1 MLQYIIHFC
10 VPAPAP
16 GPGRQVL
23 STYLETLYGF
33 WRLLPVWLA
42 AGLAGNFASAV
53 LEAPCTLV
61 VGASG

>member
-1 MLQYIIHFC
+1 MSSPSPCNSPPLLLD
-10 VPAPAP
+10 P
-16 GPGRQVL
+16 QVL
-23 STYLETLYGF
+23 STYLETMYGF

-42 AGLAGNFASAV
+42 AGLAGNFASAL